1 MRAPIP
7 SALAVVFAFACAP
20 ATGDTLGDDNSREIL
35 SELRKIN
42 ENLEQIN
49 TYLDKFERER
59 QSKQSGTESERI
71 FKEINEMLREQKSS
85 PALPGLGDPAAG
97 FR

>member
-1 MRAPIP
+1 MKAPIP
-7 SALAVVFAFACAP
+7 SALAAVFAFACAP
-20 ATGDTLGDDNSREIL
+20 AMSDTLGADNSREIL

-49 TYLDKFERER
+49 KYLDKFDREQ

-71 FKEINEMLREQKSS
+71 FKEINEILREQKARPS
-85 PALPGLGDPAAG
+85 LPGLGDPAAG

>member
-20 ATGDTLGDDNSREIL
+20 VTGDTLGDDNSREIL
-35 SELRKIN
+35 SELRK
-42 ENLEQIN
+42 
-49 TYLDKFERER
+49 
-59 QSKQSGTESERI
+59 
-71 FKEINEMLREQKSS
+71 INEMLREQKSS

>member
-1 MRAPIP
+1 MF
-7 SALAVVFAFACAP
+7 ALACAP
-20 ATGDTLGDDNSREIL
+20 VTSDTLGGDNSREIL

-49 TYLDKFERER
+49 KYLDKFEREL
-59 QSKQSGTESERI
+59 QTKQSGTESERI
-71 FKEINEMLREQKSS
+71 FKEINEILREQKARPS
-85 PALPGLGDPAAG
+85 LPGLDDPAAG